1 MTPIVVYSEDS
12 EEHRYKVCQDEET
25 ELYFLL
31 VDDEPYIE
39 NSRRFTGPFDLVL
52 NKLKELK
59 AVETLKTFD

>member
-1 MTPIVVYSEDS
+1 MMHVVVYSENS
-12 EEHRYKVCQDEET
+12 EKHRYKICQEEKT

-31 VDDEPYIE
+31 VDGEPYIE